1 MVAIVQMTRKLL
13 FPSLLMAVLAA
24 AQPAANIAERLARW
38 KPVPMPYHS
47 EGLTARDRQMV
58 DKLVEACRLLNDV
71 YWRQSDAAG
80 LALYLKT
87 TDPRIKQL
95 LNVNGSR
102 WDLIDSKPFYGTGAQ
117 PPGRDL
123 YPHDLTRQQIEQY
136 VALHPAEKA
145 AIYSGYTVVKRQ
157 GDKLVA
163 VPYREEYKALLT
175 PI

>member
-1 MVAIVQMTRKLL
+1 MKPKAL
-13 FPSLLMAVLAA
+13 FPALLVVVLGVAL
-24 AQPAANIAERLARW
+24 AQPAADIAVRLARW
-38 KPVPMPYHS
+38 KTVQIAFHP
-47 EGLTARDRQMV
+47 EGLPAQDRQMV
-58 DKLVEACRLLNDV
+58 DKLVEASRLLNDV

-102 WDLIDSKPFYGTGAQ
+102 WDLIDSKPFFGTGTQ

-136 VALHPAEKA
+136 VAQHPAEKPA
-145 AIYSGYTVVKRQ
+145 LYS
-157 GDKLVA
+157 A
-163 VPYREEYKALLT
+163 S